1 MMNFR
6 SSRFPLR
13 AVLPFLMVVIQAG
26 CLLAQSV
33 RPIRDSV
40 GFCWNANEMTAFVK
54 YLEAHAEKA
63 PPSPENLVA
72 AISAHDDYLYAGAVY
87 YPLYWQ
93 IHAKEVVIF
102 GVTHGSV
109 TKELGSMSNVVIL
122 DDFDRWRGPYGD
134 VEISPLRSIIRKQLP
149 AEYVVTSNRAHVLE
163 HSIEALIPFLQYY
176 NRDVKITPI
185 MVTRMP
191 LERMQD
197 LSQRLAELFAGYIA
211 ANHLEPGKDIVFL
224 MSNDADHY
232 GPDFNNA
239 PYGTDARAHSL
250 ATDNDIR
257 IIRTYLTG
265 EITQSNIAGLTTE
278 IWPDSSSKKA
288 IPVWCGRYPI
298 TLGLL
303 TVTNL
308 MSRLDRG
315 TLRGSLLKYSDTFTE
330 GVLPVKNTS
339 MGLTAVFSYQHWCGW
354 FTEAIYL
361 KRQL

>member
-1 MMNFR
+1 MNPRR
-6 SSRFPLR
+6 SRTHLR
-13 AVLPFLMVVIQAG
+13 AILPSVMVI
-26 CLLAQSV
+26 LLAASLTAQNV

-54 YLEAHAEKA
+54 YLEANVEQL
-63 PPSPENLVA
+63 PPSPGNLVA
-72 AISAHDDYLYAGAVY
+72 AISVHDDYLYAGKVY
-87 YPLYWQ
+87 YPLYRM

-109 TKELGSMSNVVIL
+109 TKELGPLSNVVIL
-122 DDFDRWRGPYGD
+122 DDYDRWHGPYHD
-134 VEISPLRSIIRKQLP
+134 VEISPLRSIIQKQLP
-149 AEYVVTSNRAHVLE
+149 PEYVLISNRAHALE

-197 LSQRLAELFAGYIA
+197 LSRRLAEIFAGYITT
-211 ANHLEPGKDIVFL
+211 NHLEPGKDIVFL

-232 GPDFNNA
+232 GPDFNNS

-250 ATDNDIR
+250 ATENDRR
-257 IIRTYLTG
+257 IIATYLTG
-265 EITQSNIAGLTTE
+265 NIAQLNISGLTTE
-278 IWPDSSSKKA
+278 IWPDSTSRKP
-288 IPVWCGRYPI
+288 IPVWCGRYPV

-308 MSRLDRG
+308 TSRLGSG
-315 TLRGSLLKYSDTFTE
+315 TLHGSLLKYSDTFTE

-339 MGLTAVFSYQHWCGW
+339 MGLTAVFSYQHWCAW
-354 FTEAIYL
+354 FTEGFYL
-361 KRQL
+361 KK

>member
-1 MMNFR
+1 M
-6 SSRFPLR
+6 P
-13 AVLPFLMVVIQAG
+13 PFLMVILQTAS
-26 CLLAQSV
+26 LYAQSV

-40 GFCWNANEMTAFVK
+40 GFCWNPNEMAAFVK
-54 YLEAHAEKA
+54 YLEAHAEQA
-63 PPSPENLVA
+63 LPSPGNLVA
-72 AISAHDDYLYAGAVY
+72 AISVHDDYLYAGKVY
-87 YPLYWQ
+87 YPLYRM

-109 TKELGSMSNVVIL
+109 TKELGPLSNVVIL
-122 DDFDRWRGPYGD
+122 DEYERWRGLYQD
-134 VEISPLRSIIRKQLP
+134 VEISPLRSIIRNQLP
-149 AEYVVTSNRAHVLE
+149 PEYVLTSNRAHALE

-176 NRDVKITPI
+176 TRDVKITPI

-191 LERMQD
+191 LARMQD
-197 LSQRLAELFAGYIA
+197 LSQRLAEIFAAYIT

-224 MSNDADHY
+224 ISNDANHY
-232 GPDFNNA
+232 GPDFNNS

-250 ATDNDIR
+250 ATDNDRR
-257 IIRTYLTG
+257 IITTYLTG
-265 EITQSNIAGLTTE
+265 EIAQSKISGLTTE

-288 IPVWCGRYPI
+288 IPVWCGRYPV

-308 MSRLDRG
+308 MSRLGSG
-315 TLRGSLLKYSDTFTE
+315 TLHGSLLKYSDTFTE

-354 FTEAIYL
+354 FTEGFFL
-361 KRQL
+361 RK